1 VNKLLERGRHS
12 GFASSFCKLQL
23 GFAGR
28 MLPDCRKG
36 LTALQ
41 ERFRPDKCKQSLEN
55 ITFQNKEIGHP
66 DRFALLIVRTYSKN
80 KLLL

>member
-1 VNKLLERGRHS
+1 
-12 GFASSFCKLQL
+12 
-23 GFAGR
+23 

>member
-1 VNKLLERGRHS
+1 
-12 GFASSFCKLQL
+12 
-23 GFAGR
+23 

-55 ITFQNKEIGHP
+55 ITFQNKERGHP
-66 DRFALLIVRTYSKN
+66 NRFALLSSEHKN